1 VLVKSQRTLLSNAE
15 GSHKVVFM
23 TLLDEIRE
31 DTRDLYTG
39 ARNASETRIQKVL
52 WCAATI
58 TTCFLLYSV
67 LRLYLLRELLA
78 AEIMTCFGL
87 AMLGLI
93 AAILYILGPMGGRQL
108 ALEEAKSP
116 GNGFPEKEARV
127 RAN

>member
-1 VLVKSQRTLLSNAE
+1 
-15 GSHKVVFM
+15 M

-67 LRLYLLRELLA
+67 LRLYLLRELFA

-108 ALEEAKSP
+108 ALEKAKSP
-116 GNGFPEKEARV
+116 RDGFPEKEART